1 MVSLCI
7 NCACCILRFLSG
19 SGHSLVSL
27 LHFGLR
33 PVQSDRLRDRPSQF
47 GIYAKS
53 TGFANIIFLVTLENF
68 EARTSAQ
75 IEQGGLFAQKIVL
88 QNGETRL
95 YGILAQENLFLARR
109 ILEKCADVYR
119 DVHEACFFKSNT
131 ARSKFSKLEFIC
143 RSNACIF
150 CLIHTGK
157 GHSGLLFLCLLLVV
171 SPLLHH
177 RGKHSECRCVLLV
190 LLVFQQ

>member
-1 MVSLCI
+1 MVH
-7 NCACCILRFLSG
+7 CACCILRFLSG

-53 TGFANIIFLVTLENF
+53 TGFANIIFLVT
-68 EARTSAQ
+68 
-75 IEQGGLFAQKIVL
+75 
-88 QNGETRL
+88 
-95 YGILAQENLFLARR
+95 QENLFLARR

-131 ARSKFSKLEFIC
+131 ARSKFNKLEFIC
-143 RSNACIF
+143 RSNVCIF
-150 CLIHTGK
+150 SPTHTDK

-177 RGKHSECRCVLLV
+177 RGRHLECRFVLLV